1 MSLAPDSDGW
11 VREREEG
18 KKKRERENN
27 NRRRRRI
34 REEDYSIMYDEVP
47 VDINRSNTGS

>member
-18 KKKRERENN
+18 KKKRREK
-27 NRRRRRI
+27 I
-34 REEDYSIMYDEVP
+34 IEEDKGGGLQYYVRRGP
-47 VDINRSNTGS
+47 CRYK

>member
-1 MSLAPDSDGW
+1 MSLAPDGDGW
-11 VREREEG
+11 VREREKE
-18 KKKRERENN
+18 KKKRENNNN

-47 VDINRSNTGS
+47 VDINRSNTRS